1 MQQHGLHLIP
11 KDLVYVGLQQ
21 GTPRFFQDRKLNIA
35 LLVQLLVFAFD
46 AAFLALGKVK
56 KLSVSSSILG
66 CFSTCC
72 RISQCLVFVLKIC
85 LEGRVIF
92 GDQFH

>member
-1 MQQHGLHLIP
+1 MEDVVQQHGLHLIP

-21 GTPRFFQDRKLNIA
+21 GTPRFFQDRKLSID

-56 KLSVSSSILG
+56 TFLYLLQFLDVSQLAVGYHSA
-66 CFSTCC
+66 
-72 RISQCLVFVLKIC
+72 
-85 LEGRVIF
+85 
-92 GDQFH
+92 